1 MSKSG
6 ALFWDVG
13 IYVLIGFVLL
23 SIASAGLRK
32 FMDGYRRGR
41 DPQRY
46 RRIAAQVVDVQYVDS
61 TRDNEPATQYRAL
74 LRFTQ
79 EDGELVV
86 VDQVLD
92 LSDRQKDLLLP
103 DRWLMIEYLKTDPQQ
118 FRIDFAAGWQGE
130 GEAAAAPASATVAET
145 PSLYGPRR

>member
-1 MSKSG
+1 MSNPGS
-6 ALFWDVG
+6 LFWDLG

-23 SIASAGLRK
+23 SIASGWLRM

-61 TRDNEPATQYRAL
+61 IKDDEPATQYRVL

-86 VDQVLD
+86 VDTVCD
-92 LSDRQKDLLLP
+92 LGDREKDLLLP
-103 DRWLMIEYLKTDPQQ
+103 DRWLMIEYLKEDPQQ

-130 GEAAAAPASATVAET
+130 GAAAAAPASATVAET
-145 PSLYGPRR
+145 PSLYGPPR